1 MKTPTL
7 AVVVSAYYIAAVSAH
22 GNLTSPPAR
31 QVGAAMAAL
40 CGQTAVDTVNSD
52 PTIPIEDLPAD
63 ALANANCKLSFFFF
77 LPPSSPQCASTPPP
91 TQSSLTQKPNTN

>member
-1 MKTPTL
+1 MKTSFL
-7 AVVVSAYYIAAVSAH
+7 VAAASYIAAVSAH

-31 QVGAAMAAL
+31 QAGAAMAAL

-63 ALANANCKLSFFFF
+63 ALANVNCKSCCCLNI
-77 LPPSSPQCASTPPP
+77 
-91 TQSSLTQKPNTN
+91 K